1 MLHRIFPIPF
11 LSFFFRT
18 VRAIPIVSSKE
29 DPEGLQKA
37 YEGIAAALAAGEL
50 VGLFPEGHITYDGEI
65 APFRSGIRQIVERTP
80 VPVVPMAL
88 SGLWESLFARN
99 PQRLRNIGKLAYKRI
114 SLAIG
119 NPVAP
124 SNATPEHLHSLVLQ
138 LRGEGK

>member
-1 MLHRIFPIPF
+1 MDHRIFRVPF

-18 VRAIPIVSSKE
+18 VRAIPIAPAKE
-29 DPEGLQKA
+29 DAEGLRAA
-37 YEGIAAALAAGEL
+37 YDAIAAALKDGEL
-50 VGLFPEGHITYDGEI
+50 VGLFPEGRLTADGEMS
-65 APFRSGIRQIVERTP
+65 PFRPGIAQIVSRTP

-88 SGLWESLFARN
+88 SGLWESVFARN
-99 PQRLRNIGKLAYKRI
+99 PQRLRHIGQLLYRKI

-124 SNATPEHLHSLVLQ
+124 SAVTPEYLHDVVLQ